1 MEGSCARTKG
11 RRLLDQ
17 AIVAAGACITLAGR
31 ANGHCSLSDDRTD
44 ALVESPFA
52 RRTQLSEAH
61 GVLVQQR
68 LKKRS
73 LVVLFLVVRKIELVS
88 RFGTGNGTSGMPG
101 EWQEGLKCIWFV
113 IWSPF
118 PLAKASSTSSG
129 ARKRHPCQSRHAAA
143 SEPSDVH

>member
-11 RRLLDQ
+11 KRLLDQ

-31 ANGHCSLSDDRTD
+31 ANGHCSLSDQTD

-68 LKKRS
+68 LKRRS
-73 LVVLFLVVRKIELVS
+73 LVVPFLAVRKIELVS
-88 RFGTGNGTSGMPG
+88 RFGTGDGDACARLCTARHK
-101 EWQEGLKCIWFV
+101 EGV
-113 IWSPF
+113 QS
-118 PLAKASSTSSG
+118 
-129 ARKRHPCQSRHAAA
+129 KRQR
-143 SEPSDVH
+143 EKNFSDM

>member
-11 RRLLDQ
+11 KRLLDQ

-31 ANGHCSLSDDRTD
+31 ANGHCSLSDQTG

-68 LKKRS
+68 LKRRS
-73 LVVLFLVVRKIELVS
+73 LVVPFLAVRKIELVS
-88 RFGTGNGTSGMPG
+88 RFGTGDGTSGMPG

-118 PLAKASSTSSG
+118 PLAKASSASSG
-129 ARKRHPCQSRHAAA
+129 ARKRHPCQSRHAAT
-143 SEPSDVH
+143 SGPSDVH